1 MTVGFVCGAFDLVH
15 TGHLLMFEECKE
27 FCDYLIVGLCVNPN
41 TMQVEINKPIESIF
55 ERFFRLRS
63 CKFIDE
69 IFVYENREDVE
80 AIMGFL
86 YGKYGKNLI
95 RFMDENYKGRDN
107 LVELNLP
114 IKVHFTSR
122 KHNYSSSNLRKR
134 LKNDV

>member
-41 TMQVEINKPIESIF
+41 TMQVEKNKPIESIF

>member
-41 TMQVEINKPIESIF
+41 TMQVEKNKPIESIF

-122 KHNYSSSNLRKR
+122 KHNYSRSNLRKR